1 MATGAPCRA
10 TATTSAIDREKPS
23 RVTVGGMRKG
33 SYCPALRDAKV
44 DATRGQGMLPRPL
57 DFHSALLTP
66 RRLPRGYRL
75 PTRRRPLRLDEFRVP
90 RICLHA
96 RIEDRVLAAD
106 IGHPQRAVVQHGAV
120 HDLED
125 ITEARSGQQRSEEHT
140 SELQSRPH
148 LVCRLL

>member
-57 DFHSALLTP
+57 DFNSTLLTP

-75 PTRRRPLRLDEFRVP
+75 PTRRRPLRLDEFRVA

-96 RIEDRVLAAD
+96 PMEDPVRPTGSVT
-106 IGHPQRAVVQHGAV
+106 PQPASMH
-120 HDLED
+120 
-125 ITEARSGQQRSEEHT
+125 
-140 SELQSRPH
+140 
-148 LVCRLL
+148 